1 MNTNRSSSVR
11 RRSGLVALVLM
22 SPAPWARADV
32 VAWDETIS
40 GDISSNRLDPTRVG
54 LVAGVNLIRGAL
66 GPTAVPDVH
75 DLDYITVTVPEGH
88 SLEALVLRE
97 AFVGGSASFLAVQGG
112 PIVLMPHDDSSGSA
126 PLLGWTH
133 FGSADVGLDLL
144 PSMGGAPFAAE
155 GFSGPLPAGQY
166 AFWLMELRT
175 DEPYTYSLCLNVVAV
190 PAPAASLVGAIA
202 CVRGRRRAAR

>member
-11 RRSGLVALVLM
+11 RRSGLSVLVLM
-22 SPAPWARADV
+22 SLAPWAHADV

-40 GDISSNRLDPTRVG
+40 GDIASNRLDPTRVG

-88 SLEALVLRE
+88 RLEALVLRE

-112 PIVLMPHDDSSGSA
+112 PIVLMPADDYSGST

-144 PSMGGAPFAAE
+144 PAMGAAPFAAD
-155 GFSGPLPAGQY
+155 GFTGPLPAGQY
-166 AFWLMELRT
+166 AFWIMELRT
-175 DEPYTYSLCLNVVAV
+175 DEPYTYTFGLNVVAV
-190 PAPAASLVGAIA
+190 PAPAAWLAAAIA
-202 CVRGRRRAAR
+202 GVRGRRRTAR